1 MCGPALGVEV
11 DAIVAVVLGVTDPEV
26 EEIVHKQTR
35 PQEFVASALQIRYNN
50 GGTGDGGMSPDTE
63 NLMGKANVDP
73 AELRRFARDL
83 TRFNSDL
90 ETLIGG
96 LQSRMRELERTW
108 ADQEQKRFA
117 QEFEQ
122 TVKTLARFL
131 DASGQ
136 HAAFLAKKARHI
148 EDYLQQR

>member
-1 MCGPALGVEV
+1 MA
-11 DAIVAVVLGVTDPEV
+11 
-26 EEIVHKQTR
+26 
-35 PQEFVASALQIRYNN
+35 
-50 GGTGDGGMSPDTE
+50 
-63 NLMGKANVDP
+63 KANVDP

-83 TRFNSDL
+83 ARFNSDL

-131 DASGQ
+131 DASAQ
-136 HAAFLAKKARHI
+136 HSAFLAKKARHI